1 MENTWK
7 TTKKQH
13 PLVIFFGGLTL
24 FFLII
29 PICKNKICLQTSKS
43 TIWNPKPFCH
53 VGERPPFLV
62 SGHPEFFPHA
72 DGDLAGTW
80 SWSRLTQNNVTSK
93 GHESFGHSG
102 WVFYGATSERNGI
115 KQVPPFLR
123 GNRWKF
129 GRWTFYRFSSSGQTQ
144 PLFSRNDFF
153 RFRFWGPRPASGEI
167 LEETRNPWVFL
178 YGGKHHTPTA
188 STSSAP
194 KMKNFQ
200 EIGGR
205 GPK

>member
-1 MENTWK
+1 MYSNIQMHHLEPKNPSATSGSDRLFWSVV
-7 TTKKQH
+7 TR
-13 PLVIFFGGLTL
+13 IF
-24 FFLII
+24 
-29 PICKNKICLQTSKS
+29 PSCR
-43 TIWNPKPFCH
+43 W
-53 VGERPPFLV
+53 R
-62 SGHPEFFPHA
+62 
-72 DGDLAGTW
+72 
-80 SWSRLTQNNVTSK
+80 SRRYLKLKLKETQNNVTSK
-93 GHESFGHSG
+93 GHASFGRNG
-102 WVFYGATSERNGI
+102 WVFYGATLRKKWDKASCFAL
-115 KQVPPFLR
+115 KR
-123 GNRWKF
+123 GNRWEF

-153 RFRFWGPRPASGEI
+153 RFRFWGPKPASGEI